1 MLTQSQWER
10 CRMRTK
16 WETQTLRE
24 HAGTL
29 SNLAKA
35 IIRVYE
41 NEINCGHFEHLCDI
55 DSAISYVLL

>member
-1 MLTQSQWER
+1 
-10 CRMRTK
+10 MRTK

-41 NEINCGHFEHLCDI
+41 NEINCGHFEHL
-55 DSAISYVLL
+55 V